1 VIVQNLLLRYHP
13 DERIM
18 GFISWLFSLFG
29 PSEESPP
36 VSEKER
42 KRREDEEQRE
52 IEELVALEII

>member
-1 VIVQNLLLRYHP
+1 
-13 DERIM
+13 M